1 MTATPPRW
9 DLTPLYQSID
19 DPQIGKDLSAA
30 AMQAR
35 RFALRGQGK
44 IAAMRPADFGQMIA
58 DYDRLNA
65 KTDKVSA
72 FAEMIYTAKNMEEMI
87 DIANNKQGFIKAMWC
102 GDEACEDKVKEV
114 TGVGSRC
121 IPLEQKHHADTC
133 VCCGKPAK
141 TMVIWG
147 IQY

>member
-1 MTATPPRW
+1 MKHTPPRW

-44 IAAMRPADFGQMIA
+44 IAAMRPADFGKMIA
-58 DYDRLNA
+58 DYDRLSA

-72 FAEMIYTAKNMEEMI
+72 FAEMVYTAASKKEL
-87 DIANNKQGFIKAMWC
+87 KAKRREFTPMRS
-102 GDEACEDKVKEV
+102 AFSISLNV
-114 TGVGSRC
+114 
-121 IPLEQKHHADTC
+121 P
-133 VCCGKPAK
+133 KPRRE
-141 TMVIWG
+141 TLSP
-147 IQY
+147 